1 MRTAVEYGVPTDKC
15 ALQLRLGIEKGF
27 FADEGIDLAIRVV
40 FGGPEIAAAF
50 DTGSLRIGE
59 MGTPPALVALAND
72 ARFRIIGSGVRRGAV
87 QFFVAHP
94 RFAEWP
100 ELEGAR
106 LGALSRGSCSYW
118 FMRQVLGHNGI
129 DPDHDV
135 TIVSLGSRYPQVL
148 DLLENGELDGA
159 IIAEPNVTVGERR
172 NLFRVWLGLNDVD
185 YVPRMQWTVAVA
197 NEGTL
202 AAEPAMVQAVLRA
215 CRRSYGYAAS
225 NRDEWADFGAR
236 HFGIAPGGH
245 DGLHRARIRRSPLR
259 LRDRS
264 ARSRGGHRAAARIGR
279 VAAAAGDRRDRGSD
293 IPAGRRGGGKQER
306 DCESE
311 THVCRYLMSSGRFS
325 VGPVS

>member
-50 DTGSLRIGE
+50 DAGTLKIGE
-59 MGTPPALVALAND
+59 MGTPPALVALANG

-94 RFAEWP
+94 RFSDWP

-106 LGALSRGSCSYW
+106 LGALSHGSCSYW

-135 TIVSLGSRYPQVL
+135 TIVSLGARYPQVL
-148 DLLENGELDGA
+148 NLLENGELDGA

-172 NLFRVWLGLNDVD
+172 NLFRVWLGLNGVD
-185 YVPRMQWTVAVA
+185 YVPRIQWTVAVA
-197 NEGTL
+197 NTQVL
-202 AAEPAMVQAVLRA
+202 ADDRPMIEAVLRA
-215 CRRSYGYAAS
+215 CRRSYRYAVS
-225 NRDEWADFGAR
+225 HQDEWADFGAR
-236 HFGIAPGGH
+236 HFGIAPEIMTACIAREF
-245 DGLHRARIRRSPLR
+245 DDLHL
-259 LRDRS
+259 
-264 ARSRGGHRAAARIGR
+264 
-279 VAAAAGDRRDRGSD
+279 
-293 IPAGRRGGGKQER
+293 
-306 DCESE
+306 DCEIDRPGLE
-311 THVCRYLMSSGRFS
+311 AAIALQHGLGALPRPLEIGEIVDLRFQRVLAKV
-325 VGPVS
+325 VGAPVGGPDASFTA